1 MLNAQIS
8 IKVSKTFGLD
18 QVNTLFV
25 GKVVH
30 RFDQLPSTND
40 HAWHLLEQGR
50 PPEGTVVRTD
60 HQTAGKGQRGNVW
73 EVPPGLNLTLSVIL
87 YPHFLAAARPFLL
100 SQMAALAVRDTV
112 LLHLPPHASVQVKW
126 PNDVLLAGKK
136 VAGILIQNILSSGK
150 IQASVVGIGLN
161 VNQRA
166 FPAHLPHATSLA
178 AFLGRTLSLD
188 EVCHDLYRCL
198 EQRYLQLRQ
207 GQEARIR
214 RDYLSV
220 LCGYQERRR
229 FRTATGEVFEG
240 VIAGVLENGQLI
252 IDGPAGRRYFD
263 LKEVA
268 FAERQE

>member
-126 PNDVLLAGKK
+126 PNDV
-136 VAGILIQNILSSGK
+136 
-150 IQASVVGIGLN
+150 
-161 VNQRA
+161 NQRA

-214 RDYLSV
+214 RDYLSA

-240 VIAGVLENGQLI
+240 VIGGVRENGQLI

>member
-30 RFDQLPSTND
+30 HFDQLPSTND

-50 PPEGTVVRTD
+50 PPEGTVVRTNY
-60 HQTAGKGQRGNVW
+60 QTAGKGQRGNVW
-73 EVPPGLNLTLSVIL
+73 EVPAGLNLTLSVIF

-112 LLHLPPHASVQVKW
+112 MLHLPPHVAVHVKW
-126 PNDVLLAGKK
+126 PNDVLVAGKK
-136 VAGILIQNILSSGK
+136 VAGILIQNILSSSK

-161 VNQRA
+161 VNQLE
-166 FPAHLPHATSLA
+166 FPPHLAKATSLA
-178 AFLGRTLSLD
+178 AATGQALDLD
-188 EVCHDLYRCL
+188 EVCLDLYRSL
-198 EQRYLQLRQ
+198 EQRYLQLKS

-214 RDYLSV
+214 RDYLSA
-220 LCGYQERRR
+220 LYGYQEHRR
-229 FRTATGEVFEG
+229 FRTLQGEVFEG
-240 VIAGVLENGQLI
+240 VIAGVLESGQLI
-252 IDGPAGRRYFD
+252 VDTPTGRRYFD

-268 FAERQE
+268 FA